1 MVALIYGVSEM
12 LAWLFAFA
20 ITFAAIL
27 FVILAGLLVQHGIS
41 TALHWFRSHA
51 LTNSERNRYAQNW
64 LSGAHRS

>member
-27 FVILAGLLVQHGIS
+27 FVVLAGLLVQHGIS

-51 LTNSERNRYAQNW
+51 QTNSERNRYAQEW
-64 LSGAHRS
+64 LNGAHRS